1 MQILNPIRNER
12 GIVLVTGLLFLAVL
26 MTLST
31 TSVVITSNDATIS
44 RNYNNAVQAFNN
56 AEAGVQYA
64 IGLIEDGLENG
75 TFTLPSNL
83 GDTVAITDPST
94 DTVPG
99 TYNFS
104 LSVITKSAANG
115 YTFTSTGDGQPNP
128 PASTAQAVIEA
139 TFERGSGLSYGVFG
153 DQKVEIKNS
162 TNIYSYDHNVTP
174 SPTPLDSTGEAD
186 LGSNGHLEIKSNAYI
201 DGDAALGDDGAGTD
215 ATIEIKTGVTING
228 DSGVDVDR
236 VDPDPLGVI
245 GGEYESKFTEY
256 SSSNDNNLASPAIS
270 GTEIYLDVG
279 ETMTLNGK
287 AGGANYY
294 LTEINLKNSATLNID
309 ASAGP
314 VNIFLA
320 GKFEA
325 KVGSVI
331 NVSGA
336 PSDFSVFSN
345 STDNVE
351 FKHGTTFKGFI
362 YAPYAKVEMKNSA
375 EVYGAIWGRDTEI
388 KESATVYFDI
398 SLKDKIQSND
408 LSLVTWENV
417 R

>member
-1 MQILNPIRNER
+1 MSLLNPTQNER
-12 GIVLVTGLLFLAVL
+12 GIVLVTGLLLLAVL
-26 MTLST
+26 MTLGT
-31 TSVVITSNDATIS
+31 TSVVITSNDTTIS

-56 AEAGVQYA
+56 AEAGVQYG
-64 IGLIEDGLENG
+64 IGLIEDGLENDDY
-75 TFTLPSNL
+75 TLPASV
-83 GDTVAITDPST
+83 GDTAVITDPD

-104 LSVITKSAANG
+104 LSVLTKSADNG
-115 YTFTSTGDGQPNP
+115 YSFTSTGDGPPNP
-128 PASTAQAVIEA
+128 PASTAQAVIEV
-139 TFERGSGLSYGVFG
+139 TFKRGSGLSYGVFG
-153 DQKVEIKNS
+153 DLKVEIKNS
-162 TNIYSYDHNVTP
+162 ANIYSYDHNVTP
-174 SPTPLDSTGEAD
+174 NPTALDSTGQAD
-186 LGSNGHLEIKSNAYI
+186 MGSNGHLEIKSNVYI
-201 DGDAALGDDGAGTD
+201 DGDAALGDDGAGTE

-228 DSGVDVDR
+228 DSGVDVSR
-236 VDPDPLGVI
+236 VDPDPLGVV
-245 GGEYESKFTEY
+245 GGEYESKFTDY

-270 GTEIYLDVG
+270 GNTIYLDVG

-294 LTEINLKNSATLNID
+294 LSEINLKNSATLNID

-314 VNIFLA
+314 VNIFLT
-320 GKFEA
+320 GKLEA
-325 KVGSVI
+325 KTGSAI

-336 PSDFSVFSN
+336 PSDFSVYSN

-351 FKHGTTFKGFI
+351 FKHSSAFKGFI

-388 KESATVYFDI
+388 KASASVFFDT

-408 LSLVTWENV
+408 LSLATWENV